1 MVTSKKTDEPV
12 ERRGIET
19 KIEHVYKPDRG
30 FGFSDVQD
38 LWQYRDM
45 FYFLV
50 LRDIKVLYKQTVL
63 GFGWAILRPVL
74 GMVVFSVIFGRWAK
88 IPSDGVPYPLF
99 SFAALVPWTYFQ
111 TAMTNSATSLVSGAQ
126 LVKKVYFPRVILPM
140 VPVVSG
146 LLDFVIAFSILLV
159 LMVLYGVAPNG
170 GLFAVPALI
179 LTMALFAAGTG
190 LWLSALAVQ
199 YRDVKFGLP
208 FVAQMLMYA
217 APVVWPASLIP
228 ERFRLLYGLYPMAG
242 VIEGFRS
249 ALLGTGPFPWDLVG
263 VGAGFTAFLFI
274 TGLLV
279 FRRLEQHAA
288 DVV

>member
-1 MVTSKKTDEPV
+1 MATDGVGDSQIVPVPREKKV
-12 ERRGIET
+12 QV
-19 KIEHVYKPDRG
+19 HKPG
-30 FGFSDVQD
+30 QGFSLSDARE

-45 FYFLV
+45 FRFLV
-50 LRDIKVLYKQTVL
+50 IRDIKVLYKQTVL

-99 SFAALVPWTYFQ
+99 SIAALVPWTYFQ
-111 TAMTNSATSLVSGAQ
+111 TAMTNSSTSLISGSQ

-140 VPVVSG
+140 VSVISG
-146 LLDFVIAFSILLV
+146 LLDFAIAFSIVFV
-159 LMVLYGVAPNG
+159 LMAFYGVAPNW
-170 GLFAVPALI
+170 GLLAAPVLI
-179 LTMALFAAGTG
+179 ATMALFAAGTG

-208 FVAQMLMYA
+208 FLAQLLMYA
-217 APVVWPASLIP
+217 APVVWPASMIP
-228 ERFRLLYGLYPMAG
+228 EQYRVIYGLYPMAG

-263 VGAGFTAFLFI
+263 IGAGCSAVLFI
-274 TGLLV
+274 TGVV
-279 FRRLEQHAA
+279 FFHRFERYAA